1 MTVKAS
7 LRVAL
12 ALTLFPACLDNGGAS
27 VPEAAGD
34 GIGVEAQGLSGAAR
48 RPRSEAIRDVAAGR
62 GMTNGVLL
70 AGIAQVETGLSH
82 CWSEAT
88 WACQGLNSPSCGGGP
103 VIAGA
108 ADGPCSAEQGGLG
121 MFQFDGGTYAQ
132 TIARDGEEILLLE
145 GNIEHAVDFVAERV
159 RQDIP
164 GVDSIDEAIAWL
176 NAVPV
181 AAGDPV
187 FEQWIALVS
196 CRYNG
201 CCGCSTQEG
210 KYRDA
215 TLAALTEF
223 EPGFWGMTP
232 EPPECVTIPPA
243 TTVLEE
249 NDPCAVAGGAPQY
262 WRVEEAG
269 SGGRLMWTHT
279 TDSDTTENFGQWSLS
294 FSEAGTYTL
303 EVATDGGV
311 FAASTQASYLVRHA
325 GEETVVVIDQSV
337 MDGFQLL
344 ADFEFDAGGDQWV
357 RFNDNTGEPL
367 DGQVRLAFDA
377 LRVTPTGGGDDPP
390 DDDPMNGDDPDDP
403 PGDDDPDDREGGV
416 MGGCH
421 IGGAASGA
429 GGSLPV
435 LLVCIGFVLR
445 RRRP

>member
-1 MTVKAS
+1 
-7 LRVAL
+7 
-12 ALTLFPACLDNGGAS
+12 
-27 VPEAAGD
+27 
-34 GIGVEAQGLSGAAR
+34 
-48 RPRSEAIRDVAAGR
+48 
-62 GMTNGVLL
+62 
-70 AGIAQVETGLSH
+70 
-82 CWSEAT
+82 
-88 WACQGLNSPSCGGGP
+88 
-103 VIAGA
+103 
-108 ADGPCSAEQGGLG
+108 
-121 MFQFDGGTYAQ
+121 
-132 TIARDGEEILLLE
+132 
-145 GNIEHAVDFVAERV
+145 
-159 RQDIP
+159 
-164 GVDSIDEAIAWL
+164 
-176 NAVPV
+176 
-181 AAGDPV
+181 
-187 FEQWIALVS
+187 
-196 CRYNG
+196 
-201 CCGCSTQEG
+201 
-210 KYRDA
+210 
-215 TLAALTEF
+215 
-223 EPGFWGMTP
+223 
-232 EPPECVTIPPA
+232 
-243 TTVLEE
+243 
-249 NDPCAVAGGAPQY
+249 
-262 WRVEEAG
+262 
-269 SGGRLMWTHT
+269 MWTHT

-421 IGGAASGA
+421 FGGAASGA

-435 LLVCIGFVLR
+435 LLVCMGFVLR